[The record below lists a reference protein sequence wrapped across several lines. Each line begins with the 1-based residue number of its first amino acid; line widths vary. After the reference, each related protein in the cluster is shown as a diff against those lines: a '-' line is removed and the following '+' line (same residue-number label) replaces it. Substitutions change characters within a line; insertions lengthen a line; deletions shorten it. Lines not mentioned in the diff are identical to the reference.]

1 VASLSTLAE
10 AAPLAPALRCIG
22 AASDALLGARGCL
35 FTFHRAAL
43 SAEWENL
50 PNRNFYLDLDFLD
63 RLLSYLAAHDWKIVT
78 IEEALERARA
88 NRRGDR
94 FVNFSVDDCYRDSFE
109 AVVPLFRRHR
119 APVTLFVTTGI
130 PDRAMSLWHV
140 GLEHALLR
148 RDRLSLGGR
157 LVDCTT
163 GELKRQAY
171 LAISSRWD
179 GPQATALY
187 EAFCGENGFDPGEI
201 HDAHA
206 ISWEMLEA
214 LQDDPLVEIGTHTVT
229 HARISS
235 LDEETALREMIGA
248 RRRLQERLGVAARHF
263 AFPYGRSGDAGRRDF
278 ELARRA
284 GYASAATTGKGLMRK
299 NCDPFRLPRNTLRGD
314 ARSCGLAE
322 AHMSGLS
329 GLAARALG
337 RV

>member
-1 VASLSTLAE
+1 MASLSTIAE
-10 AAPLAPALRCIG
+10 AAPLAPALRSLG

-35 FTFHRAAL
+35 FTFHRAVR
-43 SAEWENL
+43 SADWERL

-63 RLLSYLAAHDWKIVT
+63 RLLGYLRTHDWKIVT

-109 AVVPLFRRHR
+109 TIVPLFRRHN

-130 PDRAMSLWHV
+130 PDGSMSMWHI
-140 GLEHALLR
+140 GLEHAILR

-157 LVDCTT
+157 VVECAT
-163 GELKRQAY
+163 GELEREAY
-171 LAISSRWD
+171 ATIAARWD
-179 GPQATALY
+179 GPQAQSFY
-187 EAFCGENGFDPGEI
+187 EVFCSENGFDLDEI

-206 ISWEMLEA
+206 LSWEMLKE
-214 LQDDPLVEIGTHTVT
+214 LRNDPLVEIGTHTVN
-229 HARISS
+229 HLRISS
-235 LDEETALREMIGA
+235 LDEETALRELIGC
-248 RRRLQERLGVAARHF
+248 RRRLEERLGVEARHF
-263 AFPYGRSGDAGRRDF
+263 AFPYGRSGDAGPRDF
-278 ELARRA
+278 QLARRA
-284 GYASAATTGKGLMRK
+284 GYASAATTGKGLMRRG
-299 NCDPFRLPRNTLRGD
+299 CDPFRLPRNTLRGD
-314 ARSCGLAE
+314 ARSFGLAE